1 MLVLVEIY
9 QCQVAISF
17 APAYFRAKVRSCA
30 QIKSSR
36 LKHKILNK
44 IPKSNLFRFAHFST
58 NKIVPANQWM
68 ILMGLPQ
75 SDLDFGGWGGYRHLL
90 LNSA

>member
-1 MLVLVEIY
+1 MIWDWMD
-9 QCQVAISF
+9 
-17 APAYFRAKVRSCA
+17 
-30 QIKSSR
+30 
-36 LKHKILNK
+36 ILP
-44 IPKSNLFRFAHFST
+44 IIQTQFAHFST
-58 NKIVPANQWM
+58 NKIVPVNQWM